1 LAVVQCEEDPEAFA
15 QRIRRIMKLKPTASV
30 APKLLTRTMLMSQY
44 LEVLGYYQRLKAQ
57 LDRPNIS
64 LEDHGDGSTTPTSP
78 VAESAPLPTE
88 APTAVPFVASSS
100 APASVPPEAPTDAA
114 GPGQPANPAA
124 VYATRGEIAALKRLA
139 ARVGAEAAEDLQDV
153 LDHAPKGLVPDLY
166 QRIEAWLQAR
176 LNGQKAG
183 AVA

>member
-1 LAVVQCEEDPEAFA
+1 
-15 QRIRRIMKLKPTASV
+15 MKLKPTASV

-44 LEVLGYYQRLKAQ
+44 LEVLGYYQRLKTQ

-64 LEDHGDGSTTPTSP
+64 PEDHGDGSTPPTNP

-100 APASVPPEAPTDAA
+100 APASVSPEASTVAA
-114 GPGQPANPAA
+114 GPGPEDPQG
-124 VYATRGEIAALKRLA
+124 YATPEQIRALKRLA
-139 ARVGAEAAEDLQDV
+139 AQVGPEAAEDLADV
-153 LDHAPKGLVPDLY
+153 LEHSPKGLLLDVHT
-166 QRIEAWLQAR
+166 RISTRLEAR
-176 LNGQKAG
+176 LHGQTAA